1 MRHEQ
6 EVTAADGRPIYIR
19 GKQLRHLIAAQHES
33 ALTVVRRALGGGV
46 GIAAA
51 SRLLDVSDETLYRRA
66 REWPELA
73 RVLAEGAMSFEEAG
87 ALGGAKDAKG
97 RRVKAAKRG

>member
-1 MRHEQ
+1 MRQ
-6 EVTAADGRPIYIR
+6 EKDPVAADGRPILIR
-19 GKQLRHLIAAQHES
+19 GKQLRHLIAAQHDS

-51 SRLLDVSDETLYRRA
+51 SRLLGVSDETLYRRA

-73 RVLAEGAMSFEEAG
+73 RVLADGAMSYEQAG
-87 ALGGAKDAKG
+87 ALGGVKDSRG
-97 RRVKAAKRG
+97 RRVRAER